1 MQDPLKTPMAGWFV
15 VVEGI
20 DGSGKST
27 HLPFIQQCLASR
39 GYQVTLTREPGG
51 SPLAESMRELVLHS
65 PMDGL
70 TECLSVFAAR
80 RDHLLQTVWPALRQ
94 GRAVLCDRYLDSSWA
109 YQGGGRGVDDG
120 LLEQLSQ
127 SVEAGGRGPDL
138 VIYFDLPAGV
148 AAQRRAKRDAQVQA
162 LDRFELE
169 DVAFFERV
177 RMGYQRAAARRDP
190 KTVHWV
196 DAEQPIESIQK
207 KLKEILSNP

>member
-1 MQDPLKTPMAGWFV
+1 MQDPTKTPITGLFV

-27 HLPFIQQCLASR
+27 HLPFIAECLAQR
-39 GYQVTLTREPGG
+39 GFEVTLSREPGG
-51 SPLAESMRELVLHS
+51 SELAESIRGLVLHS

-80 RDHLLQTVWPALRQ
+80 RDHLVKTIWPALRQ

-138 VIYFDLPAGV
+138 VIYFDLPAQV
-148 AAQRRAKRDAQVQA
+148 AAQRRAKRDEQLQA

-177 RMGYQRAAARRDP
+177 RMGYQRAASRRDP
-190 KTVHWV
+190 TSVHWI
-196 DAEQPIESIQK
+196 DAEQPIDSIQK
-207 KLKEILSNP
+207 MLQKIITKS

>member
-1 MQDPLKTPMAGWFV
+1 MQDPLKTPSAGWFV

-27 HLPFIQQCLASR
+27 HLPFIQQCLSEL
-39 GYQVTLTREPGG
+39 GHQVVLTREPGG
-51 SPLAESMRELVLHS
+51 SVLAESIRELVLHS

-94 GRAVLCDRYLDSSWA
+94 GQTVLCDRYLDSSWA
-109 YQGGGRGVDDG
+109 YQGGRRRVDDG

-127 SVEAGGRGPDL
+127 SVEAGGAGPHL
-138 VIYFDLPAGV
+138 VIYFDLPASV

-190 KTVHWV
+190 KTVHWI
-196 DAEQPIESIQK
+196 DAEQPIESIQR
-207 KLKEILSNP
+207 KLKEILSRP

>member
-1 MQDPLKTPMAGWFV
+1 MQDPLKTPSAGWFV

-27 HLPFIQQCLASR
+27 HLPFIQQCLSEL
-39 GYQVTLTREPGG
+39 GHQVVLTREPGG
-51 SPLAESMRELVLHS
+51 SVLAESIRELVLHS

-94 GRAVLCDRYLDSSWA
+94 GQTVLCDRYLDSSWA

-127 SVEAGGRGPDL
+127 SVEAGGAGPHL
-138 VIYFDLPAGV
+138 VIYFDLPASV

-190 KTVHWV
+190 KTVHWI

-207 KLKEILSNP
+207 TLKEIISRP

>member
-1 MQDPLKTPMAGWFV
+1 MQDPHKTHAAGLFV

-27 HLPFIQQCLASR
+27 HLPFIQQVLSALHH
-39 GYQVTLTREPGG
+39 QVVLTREPGG
-51 SPLAESMRELVLHS
+51 SALAESIRELVLHS

-94 GRAVLCDRYLDSSWA
+94 GQTVLCDRYLDSSWA

-120 LLEQLSQ
+120 LLEQLSR

-138 VIYFDLPAGV
+138 VIYFDLPASV
-148 AAQRRAKRDAQVQA
+148 AAQRRAKRDAQLAA

-190 KTVHWV
+190 RTVHWI
-196 DAEQPIESIQK
+196 DAAQPIESIQK
-207 KLKEILSNP
+207 KLKEILSKP

>member
-39 GYQVTLTREPGG
+39 GFQVTLTREPGG

>member
-1 MQDPLKTPMAGWFV
+1 MQDPLKTPLAGLFV

-27 HLPFIQQCLASR
+27 HLPFIQQVLSSR
-39 GYQVTLTREPGG
+39 DHQVVLTREPGG
-51 SPLAESMRELVLHS
+51 SALAESIRELVLHS

-94 GRAVLCDRYLDSSWA
+94 GQTVLCDRYLDSSWA

-138 VIYFDLPAGV
+138 VIYFDLPAEV
-148 AAQRRAKRDAQVQA
+148 AAQRRAKRDAQLAA

-177 RMGYQRAAARRDP
+177 RMGYQRAAGRRDP
-190 KTVHWV
+190 KTVYWI
-196 DAEQPIESIQK
+196 DAEQPIEFIQK
-207 KLKEILSNP
+207 KLKDILLKP

>member
-1 MQDPLKTPMAGWFV
+1 
-15 VVEGI
+15 
-20 DGSGKST
+20 
-27 HLPFIQQCLASR
+27 
-39 GYQVTLTREPGG
+39 
-51 SPLAESMRELVLHS
+51 
-65 PMDGL
+65 MDGL

-94 GRAVLCDRYLDSSWA
+94 GQTVLCDRYLDSSWA
-109 YQGGGRGVDDG
+109 YQGGGRGVDEG

-127 SVEAGGRGPDL
+127 SVEAGGAGPNL
-138 VIYFDLPAGV
+138 VIYFDLPASV
-148 AAQRRAKRDAQVQA
+148 AAQRRAKRDAQLAA

-190 KTVHWV
+190 KTVHWI

-207 KLKEILSNP
+207 KLKEILSRP

>member
-27 HLPFIQQCLASR
+27 HLPFIQQCLASL

-138 VIYFDLPAGV
+138 VIYFDLPASV

-177 RMGYQRAAARRDP
+177 RMGYQRAADRRDP

-207 KLKEILSNP
+207 KLKELLSRP

>member
-39 GYQVTLTREPGG
+39 GFQVTLTREPGG

-94 GRAVLCDRYLDSSWA
+94 GRAVLCDRYLDSRWA

-120 LLEQLSQ
+120 LREQLSQ

-138 VIYFDLPAGV
+138 VIYFDLPASV

-190 KTVHWV
+190 QTVHWV
-196 DAEQPIESIQK
+196 DAEQPIE
-207 KLKEILSNP
+207 

>member
-1 MQDPLKTPMAGWFV
+1 MQDPLKTPLAGWFV

-27 HLPFIQQCLASR
+27 HLPFIQQVLSSL
-39 GYQVTLTREPGG
+39 GHQVVLTREPGG
-51 SPLAESMRELVLHS
+51 SALAESIRELVLHS

-70 TECLSVFAAR
+70 TECLGVFAAR
-80 RDHLLQTVWPALRQ
+80 RDHLLQTVWPALRHGQ
-94 GRAVLCDRYLDSSWA
+94 TVLCDRYLDSSWA
-109 YQGGGRGVDDG
+109 YQGGGRGVDQG

-138 VIYFDLPAGV
+138 VIYFDLPAEV
-148 AAQRRAKRDAQVQA
+148 AAQRRATRDAQLAA

-190 KTVHWV
+190 KTVHWI
-196 DAEQPIESIQK
+196 DAEQPIASIQK
-207 KLKEILSNP
+207 KLKEILSST

>member
-39 GYQVTLTREPGG
+39 GFQVTLTREPGG

-138 VIYFDLPAGV
+138 VIYFDLPASV

-169 DVAFFERV
+169 DVAYLERV

-207 KLKEILSNP
+207 ILKDILSKP